1 MENYT
6 HPGHR
11 NIGFIGML
19 NLAGFVFYPTDKP
32 TEMNKIIYLE
42 INEVLQAAV
51 VKEIAHPR
59 HSLFHVLFENG
70 YENIFF
76 TDVETGNWIEE
87 DLGFTQLADTFGK
100 SVDHQLSATTLVP
113 RPLIWQKVDGLTV
126 FGFYNYN
133 YQENE
138 IYEIYFP
145 NRKFMCY
152 LLRTVKNDW
161 YLLKT
166 HSIFKCREV
175 DIEAL
180 EIITGILEE
189 Y

>member
-1 MENYT
+1 
-6 HPGHR
+6 
-11 NIGFIGML
+11 
-19 NLAGFVFYPTDKP
+19 
-32 TEMNKIIYLE
+32 MNKIIYLE
-42 INEVLQAAV
+42 INDALQAAV

-59 HSLFHVLFENG
+59 HLVFHVSFENG

-76 TDVETGNWIEE
+76 TDVESGKWLEE
-87 DLGFTQLADTFGK
+87 DLGFTKLAETVGNSVNQLRLETM
-100 SVDHQLSATTLVP
+100 LVP
-113 RPLIWQKVDGLTV
+113 RPLVWQKIDGFTI

-133 YQENE
+133 YEDNE
-138 IYEIYFP
+138 IYEIYRP

-166 HSIFKCREV
+166 HSIFKCKEV
-175 DIEAL
+175 DIKAVER
-180 EIITGILEE
+180 ITDILEE